1 MKNNNM
7 DFKVKRIINAGKILS
22 LSIISAFTLT
32 ACTFQFK
39 GNEIKT
45 LPNTSELNTVVVNN
59 KYSFNEANIDNSISV
74 INETAK
80 QIADENNLDFVKAT
94 VIRVVDGDTL
104 VVDIDGEQSKVRLIG
119 VDTPESVASNEY
131 LNKTGKKNTVE
142 GKEASEITKD
152 ILKDYPTVYLQ
163 KDISE
168 TDRYGRLLR
177 YVWLELPDDKTDL
190 EEISTKMLNGIL
202 VKEGIAKA
210 VTYKPDT
217 LYQNEF
223 KELERE

>member
-22 LSIISAFTLT
+22 LSIISTFALT

-168 TDRYGRLLR
+168 TDRY
-177 YVWLELPDDKTDL
+177 VWLELPDDKTDL

>member
-22 LSIISAFTLT
+22 LSIISTFALT

-45 LPNTSELNTVVVNN
+45 LPNISELNTVVVNN

-168 TDRYGRLLR
+168 TDRY
-177 YVWLELPDDKTDL
+177 VWLELPDDKTDL

>member
-22 LSIISAFTLT
+22 LSIISTFALT

-39 GNEIKT
+39 GNKIKT